1 MALINNY
8 YYDSYNKQ
16 YGDPYEIVKV
26 KRFIQEIPYIPALCN
41 NSTEIFEKLCGIKNI
56 IRDINENIEI
66 DSNKTLGEL
75 LKSGTNTFENIRLLN
90 IMLGYA
96 FDGLA
101 IVLLKIVEDE
111 ETKNETKGN

>member
-75 LKSGTNTFENIRLLN
+75 LKSGSDTFNNVKILN
-90 IMLGYA
+90 LMLEYA

-101 IVLLKIVEDE
+101 NVLLKIVEE
-111 ETKNETKGN
+111 EESKNETE

>member
-16 YGDPYEIVKV
+16 YGDPYEVVKV

-75 LKSGTNTFENIRLLN
+75 LKSDTNTFENIRLLN

-101 IVLLKIVEDE
+101 NVLLKIVEDE